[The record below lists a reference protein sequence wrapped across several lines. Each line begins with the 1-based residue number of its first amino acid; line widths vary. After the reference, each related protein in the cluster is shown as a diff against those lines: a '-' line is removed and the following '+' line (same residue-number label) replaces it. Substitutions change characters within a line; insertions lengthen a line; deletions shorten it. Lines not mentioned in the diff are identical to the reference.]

1 MGKIEVL
8 SIKEMIMKHNVLFV
22 FWIWKIFLIFAVY
35 KFRIF
40 YFYRYQKTR
49 PQENAEFK
57 DDLRRKNAK

>member
-1 MGKIEVL
+1 
-8 SIKEMIMKHNVLFV
+8 MKHNVLFV